1 MLPLY
6 LNISFLVLLFYQTI
20 TCRCLLCPEASTCSL
35 LAYVYSNAVFRLWK
49 PKITIHWPNGEV
61 AEEKNKW
68 TIKNQSKIS
77 TKSSIFRPWVI
88 KLPVT
93 KSKIYGTFIEIHHS
107 MTLKNGEDFSCRS
120 KGRLDWGQT
129 REKMHPKTNWKFLFW
144 LQLVF
149 A

>member
-1 MLPLY
+1 MHKFFSFIILSDYKMSMSSLSGSLDMFIISWCLIKRSLP
-6 LNISFLVLLFYQTI
+6 I
-20 TCRCLLCPEASTCSL
+20 
-35 LAYVYSNAVFRLWK
+35 WK
-49 PKITIHWPNGEV
+49 AKIIIHLPSGEV

-77 TKSSIFRPWVI
+77 KKSSIFRPWVI

-120 KGRLDWGQT
+120 KGRLDCGQT